1 MRLFFRRD
9 NAMHNHTLRDDL
21 SFCRIGEQL
30 VFLDIGTD
38 RYFRLPGALEHT
50 MLAYLAQDPVSELE
64 ISSLVER
71 GLLVERSQSTAGP
84 QPSVMPVA
92 RSAMETPIPAR
103 RPQLFE
109 LLEVLAL
116 VLSTRLALKRTPL
129 SKILGSLSAGAQRR
143 RAQQSSVAG
152 LEQRLTDAASVFRHA
167 RVCVPVEMRCLLDS
181 VALARFLHRRQLD
194 ARIVFGVAL
203 DPFSAHCW
211 VQAGDLVL
219 NDTVGNV
226 HAHTPIRVV

>member
-1 MRLFFRRD
+1 
-9 NAMHNHTLRDDL
+9 MHNHTLRDDL